1 MRALLLV
8 GALFSLL
15 MVGVGCSKPEEAT
28 PTPAPSTAATTSA
41 TGQATV
47 GDGQMKP
54 AANTLPPPPGFVP
67 K

>member
-1 MRALLLV
+1 MRVLLLV

-15 MVGVGCSKPEEAT
+15 MVGAGCRKPEEAT
-28 PTPAPSTAATTSA
+28 PTPASSTAATTSA

-54 AANTLPPPPGFVP
+54 AANTLPPPPGFTS